1 MGAFYHR
8 TAMRSHPTLAA
19 LVVLLALPGSAQ
31 AAEIQ
36 VDRPCYADPSQRQD
50 TVTLTG
56 SGFRPDA
63 TYQVTL
69 DGEPLPNGT
78 GQTDAQGNVRGTFTA
93 PALTGSSKRRRF
105 VLGVQEGDNQP
116 TAAFKVAKL
125 FADFAPSGGDPRSL
139 KVRFSLYGFSLGG
152 GEASPAV
159 YVHYLTPGGRRK
171 KTVALGRATGP
182 CGSLSRTAR
191 KRLFPFEHPVAGLW
205 KLQFDTNK
213 TYVKGAKDSPF
224 LFYTVGVKVR
234 ASS

>member
-8 TAMRSHPTLAA
+8 RAMRIALAVLAA
-19 LVVLLALPGSAQ
+19 TLALPASAS
-31 AAEIQ
+31 AAATIS
-36 VDRPCYADPSQRQD
+36 VDRECYADPSQRQD

-56 SGFRPDA
+56 SGFRPNA
-63 TYQVTL
+63 TYQVVL

-78 GQTDAQGNVRGTFTA
+78 GNTDAQGNMRGTFTA

-125 FADFAPSGGDPRSL
+125 FADFAPSGGDPRTL

-152 GEASPAV
+152 VAQPRT
-159 YVHYLTPGGRRK
+159 YVHYVDPSGKRR
-171 KTVALGRATGP
+171 KTVALGKATGP
-182 CGSLSRTAR
+182 CGSLSRTDR
-191 KRLFPFEHPVAGLW
+191 KRLFPFTAPKAGLW

-213 TYVKGAKDSPF
+213 AFVKGASDSPF
-224 LFYTVGVKVR
+224 LFYTVGVRVR
-234 ASS
+234 GAAA